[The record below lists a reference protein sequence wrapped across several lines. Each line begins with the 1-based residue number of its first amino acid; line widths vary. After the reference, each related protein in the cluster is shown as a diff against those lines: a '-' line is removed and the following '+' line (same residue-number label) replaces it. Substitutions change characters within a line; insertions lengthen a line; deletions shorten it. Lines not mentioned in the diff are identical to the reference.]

1 LVIINPWETLAH
13 LPWCGIDIFASNEAR
28 T

>member
-1 LVIINPWETLAH
+1 VIINPWETLAH

-28 T
+28 K